1 MRMSSNGCLSRA
13 RKRPR
18 HFTQAGTP
26 SAGIFMWNTTELSL
40 VAQPPFQ
47 PDKQHDP
54 EGISD
59 APEEFDISS
68 MNVDK

>member
-1 MRMSSNGCLSRA
+1 
-13 RKRPR
+13 
-18 HFTQAGTP
+18 
-26 SAGIFMWNTTELSL
+26 MWNTTELSL